1 MLSETAAA
9 VLERA
14 TATDARMR
22 QEATFNGTAP
32 LSPVMVAIDTNRYYK
47 LSEVSEITRFTVRT
61 LRAMIARGD
70 LHAVRFGRDYR
81 VDGDELAR
89 FVAARIA
96 APVPEPHRPG
106 ASMDQAR
113 TARRSDRDQDEG
125 GA

>member
-1 MLSETAAA
+1 MMLSETAAA

-22 QEATFNGTAP
+22 QDTTFNGTGR
-32 LSPVMVAIDTNRYYK
+32 LSPVMVAIDGNRYYK
-47 LSEVSEITRFTVRT
+47 LSEVHEITRFTVRT
-61 LRAMIARGD
+61 LRAMIARGE
-70 LHAVRFGRDYR
+70 LRAVRFGRDYR

-106 ASMDQAR
+106 R
-113 TARRSDRDQDEG
+113 TAPVRRTDDEG